1 MDSTI
6 RHIGKVGF
14 QDKVVSDGSCF
25 QLTREGIRR
34 LFGHIPSFLTEPR
47 LWVFRHIEIPL
58 SVVQLSRKGNPSEHS
73 LRLICE

>member
-25 QLTREGIRR
+25 QLTRDKKAVWSYPFILNG
-34 LFGHIPSFLTEPR
+34 T
-47 LWVFRHIEIPL
+47 
-58 SVVQLSRKGNPSEHS
+58 
-73 LRLICE
+73 